1 MAHLRPRPIHFLALL
16 LALQALFLAFFVT
29 PLGDIPDES
38 GHYAYV
44 IDMTKGRPLPVLG
57 KPEHGKG
64 EIPADLWKDYEGLVE
79 RHRVNYIVQ
88 HPPLYYAVAAIPY
101 ALTKSV
107 TQDKATLAR
116 SARVVSALSLG
127 LLILVVFKTLL
138 ALRIE
143 ERLALAM
150 ASWFAFIPMV
160 SHLSSGISN
169 DIFLTLTCALGTLYL
184 ARFVTGQR
192 ITDAY
197 LCALWLT
204 LAGAT
209 KMTSWLLIA
218 GFLGILLY
226 EMRQPLWRWIVHAAG
241 LSVLAFAAPV
251 WWMRRNIYHFNDPL
265 FVYGSHLTPKAPDY
279 SLFEYFTQQ
288 PFFDWLF
295 THFYALVGF
304 SGYCLSAPSLDVIN
318 RFCKGAQLTT
328 VEGPSM
334 RVFTAVSVV
343 CMALLAWALVKALNH
358 KTNEVNNPFAASA
371 SIQSALSSWL
381 ERPYVRRLLGW
392 SIPLVGMVLFALS
405 IAYSQKLSW
414 YASGLRQTAEFGML
428 FCTVVGL
435 GVVLLNRSASDRM
448 LAYGCVLLTLFT
460 IMVFL
465 KGHEAFQL
473 TGHPN
478 GIQGRYLYPF
488 VPLAL
493 GSLAIALSRLRHG
506 LTLALAITV
515 ALCWAHL
522 NAYLGTILPFYEWV
536 AL

>member
-1 MAHLRPRPIHFLALL
+1 MIPSRLRPIHFLALL
-16 LALQALFLAFFVT
+16 LTLQALFLAFFVT

-44 IDMTKGRPLPVLG
+44 LDMTKGRPLPVLG
-57 KPEHGKG
+57 RPENGKG
-64 EIPADLWKDYEGLVE
+64 EIPANLWKDYEGLVE

-107 TQDKATLAR
+107 TRDKTTLAR

-127 LLILVVFKTLL
+127 LLVLVMFKTLV
-138 ALRIE
+138 ALRVD

-150 ASWFAFIPMV
+150 APWFAFVPMV

-169 DIFLTLTCALGTLYL
+169 DIFLTLTCALATLYL

-192 ITDAY
+192 IADAY

-218 GFLGILLY
+218 GFLGILIFEL
-226 EMRQPLWRWIVHAAG
+226 RQPLWRWLLHAAG
-241 LSVLAFAAPV
+241 LSLLAFAAPV

-279 SLFEYFTQQ
+279 SLVDYFTQQ

-318 RFCKGAQLTT
+318 RFCKSAQLTT
-328 VEGPSM
+328 VEGASM
-334 RVFTAVSVV
+334 VVFTVV
-343 CMALLAWALVKALNH
+343 
-358 KTNEVNNPFAASA
+358 
-371 SIQSALSSWL
+371 SALCVL
-381 ERPYVRRLLGW
+381 LLGW
-392 SIPLVGMVLFALS
+392 TLVHAMCSSAEDPAAPSPHSPSLQSGLASVLDQVWVHRQLSRWLPLAALALCVAG
-405 IAYSQKLSW
+405 IAFSQKLSW
-414 YASGLRQTAEFGML
+414 TASGLRQTAEFGML
-428 FCTVVGL
+428 FCAVVGL
-435 GVVLLNRSASDRM
+435 GVVLIGRSANDRM
-448 LAYGCVLLTLFT
+448 LAYGCVLVTLFT
-460 IMVFL
+460 LMVFL
-465 KGHEAFQL
+465 KGHEAYQL

-488 VPLAL
+488 IPLTLASL
-493 GSLAIALSRLRHG
+493 GIALARLRHG
-506 LTLALAITV
+506 VMVALAV
-515 ALCWAHL
+515 SVVLCWAHL
-522 NAYLGTILPFYEWV
+522 NAYLGTIMPFFEWV